1 MELRL
6 LRSTKIHQW
15 LALKR
20 LIDVSMGVLT
30 PLSEQLTKPLPNAMV
45 LINLKELSSGT
56 YKLLLEGTRLAISVC
71 GDEPYEEL
79 DIFRN
84 MLGLH
89 YFATPFLRATTSE
102 ETSTSVNEQLKEASD
117 GVTIVEETPIILKN
131 EQNALYEAPMDEPLQ
146 SFVHM
151 LDLEDA
157 YPILLYGGGALVAV
171 WLASVLVGAFDSIP
185 LFSKVMEVVG
195 IAYTIWFTTRYLIF
209 KKNRNELSE
218 KIEELKEQV
227 LGSTDD

>member
-1 MELRL
+1 MELCTSLATSNFSHPKLFRPNCVL
-6 LRSTKIHQW
+6 LRSTTS
-15 LALKR
+15 LPLKR
-20 LIDVSMGVLT
+20 NT
-30 PLSEQLTKPLPNAMV
+30 
-45 LINLKELSSGT
+45 
-56 YKLLLEGTRLAISVC
+56 ISHKN
-71 GDEPYEEL
+71 P
-79 DIFRN
+79 
-84 MLGLH
+84 GLH

>member
-84 MLGLH
+84 MLGAKGEAALAPSTKKH
-89 YFATPFLRATTSE
+89 PCSSSLPFWLCLDYHSIWVTLR
-102 ETSTSVNEQLKEASD
+102 
-117 GVTIVEETPIILKN
+117 
-131 EQNALYEAPMDEPLQ
+131 
-146 SFVHM
+146 
-151 LDLEDA
+151 
-157 YPILLYGGGALVAV
+157 
-171 WLASVLVGAFDSIP
+171 
-185 LFSKVMEVVG
+185 
-195 IAYTIWFTTRYLIF
+195 
-209 KKNRNELSE
+209 
-218 KIEELKEQV
+218 
-227 LGSTDD
+227 